1 VNALRALLSL
11 VLLSLVC
18 ASSAQ
23 GSTKPEDVSLLVA
36 PFEIVAPAGADLPDV
51 DLLLADRLGTRGLGR
66 VVGPGALSIDPVA
79 EPTPDQLRTWAEGSR
94 TELVVVGRAT
104 QIGRRISVDVR
115 LRNAAN
121 GETVGTYVA
130 EASRPEELGATVDRL
145 AGAVVEG
152 ALTVPVLA
160 PVSAPAPQG
169 DAPAGSAEA
178 GSGAEGSAAPE
189 RRQPLSIKAD
199 EMEAVEAGGGS
210 RRFLFKRN
218 VRLRQ
223 GDMFVRSRRMEASYP
238 AGSSEPAK
246 MTATGDVILR
256 QSGRR
261 AKCETAIFYPKEQ
274 RVVCQGNDAE
284 LEQGG
289 TSLRGKEIEFFLDT
303 ERMVIRGGADVFME
317 PGDAGSQGQAQ

>member
-1 VNALRALLSL
+1 MRALVPL
-11 VLLSLVC
+11 VLLSLIC
-18 ASSAQ
+18 ASSAR
-23 GSTKPEDVSLLVA
+23 GATKPEDVSLLVA
-36 PFEIVAPAGADLPDV
+36 PFEIVAPAGADLPEV

-66 VVGPGALSIDPVA
+66 VVGPGALSVQPVA
-79 EPTPDQLRTWAEGSR
+79 EPALEQLRTWAERSR
-94 TELVVVGRAT
+94 TELVVVGRIT
-104 QIGRRISVDVR
+104 KIGRRISLDVR

-130 EASRPEELGATVDRL
+130 EASRPEDLGSAVDRL
-145 AGAVVEG
+145 AGQVVEG

-160 PVSAPAPQG
+160 PVSAAAPQEG
-169 DAPAGSAEA
+169 SPAGATQP
-178 GSGAEGSAAPE
+178 AAPK

-199 EMEAVEAGGGS
+199 EMEAVEGGGGS

-223 GDMFVRSRRMEASYP
+223 GEMFVRSQRMVASYP
-238 AGSSEPAK
+238 AGSNEPST
-246 MTATGDVILR
+246 MTATGNVILR
-256 QSGRR
+256 QAERR

-274 RVVCQGNDAE
+274 RVVCKGNDAE

-317 PGDAGSQGQAQ
+317 PGDAGSEEPAQ

>member
-1 VNALRALLSL
+1 MRALVPL

-18 ASSAQ
+18 ASSAR
-23 GSTKPEDVSLLVA
+23 GATKPEDLSLLVA
-36 PFEIVAPAGADLPDV
+36 PFEIVAPEGADLPDV

-79 EPTPDQLRTWAEGSR
+79 EPTPEQLRSWAEGSR
-94 TELVVVGRAT
+94 TELVVVGRTT

-121 GETVGTYVA
+121 GDTVGTYVA

-145 AGAVVEG
+145 AGAVLEG

-160 PVSAPAPQG
+160 PVSAAAPQA
-169 DAPAGSAEA
+169 DASAGSAEA
-178 GSGAEGSAAPE
+178 KSSAAPKP
-189 RRQPLSIKAD
+189 RQPLSIKAD
-199 EMEAVEAGGGS
+199 EMEAVEGGGGT

-223 GDMFVRSRRMEASYP
+223 GDMFVRSRRMEAFYP
-238 AGSSEPAK
+238 AGSSEPGT
-246 MTATGDVILR
+246 MTATGAVILR
-256 QSGRR
+256 QAGRR

-274 RVVCQGNDAE
+274 RVVCKGNDAE

-317 PGDAGSQGQAQ
+317 PGTGDSEGQSQ

>member
-1 VNALRALLSL
+1 VNALRGLVPL

-18 ASSAQ
+18 ASSAR
-23 GSTKPEDVSLLVA
+23 GATKPEDVSLLVA
-36 PFEIVAPAGADLPDV
+36 PFEVVAPEGADLPEV

-79 EPTPDQLRTWAEGSR
+79 EPTAEQLRTWAQGAS
-94 TELVVVGRAT
+94 TELVVVGRTT
-104 QIGRRISVDVR
+104 QIGRRISVDLR

-121 GETVGTYVA
+121 GDTVGTYVA

-145 AGAVVEG
+145 AGAVLEG

-160 PVSAPAPQG
+160 PVSAAAPQA
-169 DAPAGSAEA
+169 DASAGSAEA
-178 GSGAEGSAAPE
+178 KPAATPK

-199 EMEAVEAGGGS
+199 EMEAVEGSGGT

-223 GDMFVRSRRMEASYP
+223 GNMFVRSRRMEASYP
-238 AGSSEPAK
+238 AGSSEPGK

-256 QSGRR
+256 QAGRR
-261 AKCETAIFYPKEQ
+261 AKCETAIFYPREQ

-317 PGDAGSQGQAQ
+317 PGDAGSEGQAQ